1 MSDPQKTNG
10 RPPLPEARTLPSMVF
25 KFQHFVE
32 FFSAVSPFL
41 LVFLLFMISVLNQ
54 DIKGFIYFICI
65 IFISFLSLFLRDSK
79 LGHNLIDPAD
89 GNPDAASKYC
99 NVINFP
105 FNADGNE
112 YIPYFNTIIISFTL
126 FYCLMPMIMT
136 EIYNV
141 PIIMFITFLLLS
153 DIFIKVFKLK
163 CTNLFPGVTLGLILG
178 TVLGIAISMMLWSA
192 NMKSLLFFTN
202 LPDGNRE
209 ICSMPST
216 QTFQCDVYKNGQ
228 LYTLPSGTNIST

>member
-1 MSDPQKTNG
+1 MLDPANQNPN
-10 RPPLPEARTLPSMVF
+10 PPLQEAQKVPSMTF
-25 KFQHFVE
+25 KIQNFVE
-32 FFSAVSPFL
+32 FFSAISPFL

-54 DIKGFIYFICI
+54 DVKGFIYFLCI
-65 IFISFLSLFLRDSK
+65 VFISFISLFLRDSK
-79 LGHNLIDPAD
+79 LGHNLDASPD
-89 GNPDAASKYC
+89 GAASRYC

-105 FNADGNE
+105 YNANGNE

-141 PIIMFITFLLLS
+141 PIIMFISFLLLS

-178 TVLGIAISMMLWSA
+178 SILGIGMSMMLWSA

-209 ICSMPST
+209 VCSMPST

-228 LYTLPSGTNIST
+228 LYTLPSGTDIST